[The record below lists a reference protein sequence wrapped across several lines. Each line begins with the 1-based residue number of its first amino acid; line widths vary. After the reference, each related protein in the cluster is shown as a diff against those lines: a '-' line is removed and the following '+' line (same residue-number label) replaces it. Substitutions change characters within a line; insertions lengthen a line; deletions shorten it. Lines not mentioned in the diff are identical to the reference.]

1 MTSEAADGSTGT
13 LIETSRERKDEMIP
27 ARIAVP
33 SSSAG
38 GQWGWRDLLTAQA
51 AFFLLFILVGMSLA
65 ALGVWGRFI
74 ALPEQ
79 AESMADPRFY
89 LAAMAFGF
97 VFVLVPVAMLR
108 VVLTSQAASR
118 RFVAR
123 PAGQGP
129 PWTWDYPWQPDGMGP
144 DYKAR
149 GGGSL
154 GMLAVLSLI
163 ALFNIAL
170 SAPSWIFRIIILA
183 FDALGLLILYSWVT
197 TLINAVRFRRT
208 TIAWR
213 TFPAHR
219 GEPLQATVRF
229 AAPIEAKGPA
239 SVTLR
244 CLRDTPDTAQHT
256 AGAVRPASIFRET
269 REFTTSGPLE
279 SLDLT
284 FQVPSDLP
292 GTDLNREDAVYWQV
306 VVRVPV
312 SGPDFE
318 AVFLAPV
325 YAPVTS

>member
-13 LIETSRERKDEMIP
+13 LVETSRARRDETIP

-33 SSSAG
+33 SSLG
-38 GQWGWRDLLTAQA
+38 GSRWGWGDLFTAHA
-51 AFFLLFILVGMSLA
+51 AFILLFILVGISLA

-74 ALPEQ
+74 APPER
-79 AESMADPRFY
+79 AESLADPRFY

-108 VVLTSQAASR
+108 MVLTSQAASR
-118 RFVAR
+118 RFGAR

-129 PWTWDYPWQPDGMGP
+129 PWTWDHPWQPEGMGP
-144 DYKAR
+144 DYKTR
-149 GGGSL
+149 GGSL

-219 GEPLQATVRF
+219 GQPLQATVRF

-244 CLRDTPDTAQHT
+244 CLRDTPDTSAQHT
-256 AGAVRPASIFRET
+256 AGAVRPVSIFRET
-269 REFTTSGPLE
+269 RELTTSGPLA
-279 SLDLT
+279 SLDLV

-292 GTDLNREDAVYWQV
+292 GTDLSREDAVYWQV

-325 YAPVTS
+325 Y